1 MGILLFIVFG
11 FVIGLLARA
20 ILPGSQKMGFL
31 MTAGLGIAGS
41 FIGGFIASLISGH
54 PVDQFHTAGAIGSLI
69 GAIAL
74 LALTAPF
81 LRSRHLAH

>member
-1 MGILLFIVFG
+1 MSILLFILFG

-41 FIGGFIASLISGH
+41 FIGGFVASVISGRSF
-54 PVDQFHTAGAIGSLI
+54 DQFHTSGVIGSLI
-69 GAIAL
+69 GAVAL
-74 LALTAPF
+74 LAITVPF
-81 LRSRHLAH
+81 LRSRGLAH